1 MIKSKYIL
9 FKNAISLLVAFA
21 TNLPELIAPNN
32 VKWTYVANEILF
44 TYISILILFIINER
58 YSGPTAL
65 LQI

>member
-32 VKWTYVANEILF
+32 VKWTYVETKYCSL
-44 TYISILILFIINER
+44 TYQ
-58 YSGPTAL
+58 Y
-65 LQI
+65 